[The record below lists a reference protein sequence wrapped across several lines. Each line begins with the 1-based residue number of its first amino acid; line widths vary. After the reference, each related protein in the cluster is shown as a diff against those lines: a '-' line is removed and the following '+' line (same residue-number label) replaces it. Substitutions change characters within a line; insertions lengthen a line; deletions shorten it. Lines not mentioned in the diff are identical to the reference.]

1 MTKNCKHCFY
11 CETVAD
17 TAYCLLHP
25 LYTEIC
31 PDDEG
36 CYLFTRSN
44 DGREKHICDVNSKK
58 KTNKNHNSHGTEQ

>member
-1 MTKNCKHCFY
+1 MTKTCKHCFY
-11 CETVAD
+11 CEKVAD

-44 DGREKHICDVNSKK
+44 DGR
-58 KTNKNHNSHGTEQ
+58 